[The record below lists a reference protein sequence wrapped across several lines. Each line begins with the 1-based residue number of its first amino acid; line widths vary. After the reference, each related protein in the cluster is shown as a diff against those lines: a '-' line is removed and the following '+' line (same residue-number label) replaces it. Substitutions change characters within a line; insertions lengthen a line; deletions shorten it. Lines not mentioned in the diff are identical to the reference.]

1 MKVVYVPHLYC
12 VASIPLLLFFQ
23 IIISIHKLSKN
34 MNSTKEKLI
43 ESVVQKH
50 KIKSPKKKLNS
61 SQKSNPLKIK
71 INAGSKRGNTKDEV
85 DSLLKR
91 RRLRNSSG
99 HSSSLTA
106 SVFDPNEISMR
117 ENISDIEISL
127 DNFPSGVKEETNIMS
142 SHERNGELNQS
153 STTNERK
160 PEFLFNFY
168 GQISMLL
175 TAKDD
180 DPLNTALKKDQFK
193 IRFLLEYIKKNDF
206 EIPCLNQETWTNWPS
221 SKPSK
226 NEVKHIKEKF
236 PSFTRK
242 WTIDEE
248 NRYLFKNLKLNPLF

>member
-1 MKVVYVPHLYC
+1 
-12 VASIPLLLFFQ
+12 
-23 IIISIHKLSKN
+23 

-71 INAGSKRGNTKDEV
+71 INAGSKRGNTNDEG
-85 DSLLKR
+85 DSTLKR

-153 STTNERK
+153 STTN
-160 PEFLFNFY
+160 
-168 GQISMLL
+168 
-175 TAKDD
+175 
-180 DPLNTALKKDQFK
+180 
-193 IRFLLEYIKKNDF
+193 
-206 EIPCLNQETWTNWPS
+206 
-221 SKPSK
+221 
-226 NEVKHIKEKF
+226 
-236 PSFTRK
+236 
-242 WTIDEE
+242 
-248 NRYLFKNLKLNPLF
+248 